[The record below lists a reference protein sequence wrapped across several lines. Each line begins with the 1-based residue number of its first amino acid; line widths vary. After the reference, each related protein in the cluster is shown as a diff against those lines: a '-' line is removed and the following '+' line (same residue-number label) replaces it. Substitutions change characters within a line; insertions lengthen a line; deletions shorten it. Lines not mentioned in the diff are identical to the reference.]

1 MISRDFLIF
10 FFISAFAGQQ
20 STLASAAASSSSSMS
35 FVRCTRHHCVPT
47 IHGQHHRSLLLLHGI
62 DPWRRRS
69 SISTTT
75 ATAFQTAQK
84 LITHHRMTG
93 GCTLHNKI
101 HSPLFR
107 SIEYQR
113 CDYCR
118 FSYTRLFNS
127 MEGNNNMPS
136 PPTEEEE
143 LQKWEKMY
151 YAPMQ
156 QTSSGQFNSQSNTI
170 ESNSNDIRFTTTTAA
185 TTPTTTNLDSSRSEI
200 RVITFDLDNTIWKT
214 SETISYANDA
224 LASHLFHEF
233 GIEERSEKRMGQLFR
248 QYPERYAGVDYAV
261 SRMTMTME
269 SVDKLKDSDEEEDA
283 ANLVQ
288 NVGQSELVQ
297 ATSKSES
304 NEGGDGVHIQA
315 DFGFEKKT
323 KMKPV
328 YLTLLR
334 KDAIRSLILANN
346 DDNSTAALPSH
357 SLMVDLEK
365 QIDLAFDVWMKARCE
380 SISKNFVPCAVST
393 LQQLRSE
400 AIYIGAITDGNS
412 NPNQVSELSGLFD
425 FVVRAEDVGV
435 SKPDARVYKAA
446 VASLMLRLEQDG
458 RNIEEF
464 FLGNDGD
471 DIPALPATYVKS
483 GSSSKILNWK
493 DVDEDAVEA
502 FSDGVGPWWVHVGD
516 DFFKDVVAA
525 KEFQMR
531 TVWSRELIGVEI
543 KQRSVSDLVN
553 DIAKSEDGVLK
564 MSIGPSEF
572 LSQSIHT
579 EFSDAILDRFGDLG
593 DLLVR
598 WQREGAISQ
607 LNDNTDESLVSDES
621 TEIGAKTSR
630 QQPKL
635 EVPSSET
642 TQADYKFCISCG
654 GKLPIAAKFC
664 SSCGEKQ

>member
-1 MISRDFLIF
+1 
-10 FFISAFAGQQ
+10 
-20 STLASAAASSSSSMS
+20 
-35 FVRCTRHHCVPT
+35 
-47 IHGQHHRSLLLLHGI
+47 
-62 DPWRRRS
+62 
-69 SISTTT
+69 
-75 ATAFQTAQK
+75 
-84 LITHHRMTG
+84 
-93 GCTLHNKI
+93 
-101 HSPLFR
+101 
-107 SIEYQR
+107 
-113 CDYCR
+113 
-118 FSYTRLFNS
+118 
-127 MEGNNNMPS
+127 
-136 PPTEEEE
+136 
-143 LQKWEKMY
+143 
-151 YAPMQ
+151 
-156 QTSSGQFNSQSNTI
+156 
-170 ESNSNDIRFTTTTAA
+170 
-185 TTPTTTNLDSSRSEI
+185 
-200 RVITFDLDNTIWKT
+200 
-214 SETISYANDA
+214 
-224 LASHLFHEF
+224 
-233 GIEERSEKRMGQLFR
+233 
-248 QYPERYAGVDYAV
+248 
-261 SRMTMTME
+261 MTMTME

-283 ANLVQ
+283 VNLVQ
-288 NVGQSELVQ
+288 NVGQSELLQ
-297 ATSKSES
+297 ATTKSES

-315 DFGFEKKT
+315 DFGVEKKT

-346 DDNSTAALPSH
+346 DDNSTAALPSN
-357 SLMVDLEK
+357 SLMVDLEQ

-531 TVWSRELIGVEI
+531 TVWSRELIGGSEIIMSTDRKEISSNVINGNSVDI